1 MTRAEGVWIWLSRVR
16 GLGAGRARQLVEFF
30 GGEEAL
36 LAAQEPELREAVGE
50 ALAVSLL
57 EARRQ
62 EEINDH
68 VRACRRAGVRILTP
82 ARPDTMVRPARAR
95 AGRRSCRATGCWR
108 RSPARRW

>member
-50 ALAVSLL
+50 ALAASLL
-57 EARRQ
+57 
-62 EEINDH
+62 
-68 VRACRRAGVRILTP
+68 GVLAVLLLVPVVGLWGAVASLGAVQGLTLLLSLQ
-82 ARPDTMVRPARAR
+82 TL
-95 AGRRSCRATGCWR
+95 RRSGCIA
-108 RSPARRW
+108 RSR

>member
-50 ALAVSLL
+50 ALALL
-57 EARRQ
+57 ANAVAMLGLGAVVLGILGLVVALVGIVWFLVALWGTKKRFEA
-62 EEINDH
+62 
-68 VRACRRAGVRILTP
+68 L
-82 ARPDTMVRPARAR
+82 
-95 AGRRSCRATGCWR
+95 
-108 RSPARRW
+108 SPEK

>member
-50 ALAVSLL
+50 ALAHLDYL
-57 EARRQ
+57 EVRGRVCRQ
-62 EEINDH
+62 EEH
-68 VRACRRAGVRILTP
+68 GKRRYYLP
-82 ARPDTMVRPARAR
+82 E
-95 AGRRSCRATGCWR
+95 
-108 RSPARRW
+108 

>member
-57 EARRQ
+57 EARHQ

-82 ARPDTMVRPARAR
+82 ASPAYPEALRDI
-95 AGRRSCRATGCWR
+95 SDPPSSSP
-108 RSPARRW
+108 RSPRA

>member
-50 ALAVSLL
+50 ALAATSGPA
-57 EARRQ
+57 ARR
-62 EEINDH
+62 
-68 VRACRRAGVRILTP
+68 ACA
-82 ARPDTMVRPARAR
+82 
-95 AGRRSCRATGCWR
+95 S
-108 RSPARRW
+108 